1 MPDDIHLHELHRSHL
16 ARVHAINEASL
27 PWVGQVSPTELD
39 ALFDLSDHAWGVSV
53 AGTLQGFALCI
64 PPNTHYASP
73 NYRWF
78 SQQFED
84 FLYVDRIAIDP
95 ETRRNG
101 IGRLIYQDLIQRAES
116 RDVPMLAEVMKRPP
130 NHASLMFHERFG
142 FSEVGELAHD
152 TYTVSML
159 ART

>member
-1 MPDDIHLHELHRSHL
+1 MPDDIHLHELHKSHL

-84 FLYVDRIAIDP
+84 FFYVDRIAIDP

-101 IGRLIYQDLIQRAES
+101 IGEWPQCGPSTGRIV
-116 RDVPMLAEVMKRPP
+116 DVPMLAEVMKRPP
-130 NHASLMFHERFG
+130 NHASLMANAG
-142 FSEVGELAHD
+142 F
-152 TYTVSML
+152 
-159 ART
+159 RK